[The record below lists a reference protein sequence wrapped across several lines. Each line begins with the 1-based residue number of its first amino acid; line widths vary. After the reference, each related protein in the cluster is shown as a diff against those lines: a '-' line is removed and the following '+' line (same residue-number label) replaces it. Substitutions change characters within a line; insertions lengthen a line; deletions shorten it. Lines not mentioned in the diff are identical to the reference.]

1 MDMMVVTLCPLACVE
16 YDEVSVGLVIA
27 SQIARQEDGGD
38 VRTDYRIAPLSR
50 LSLAPQA
57 GAGESW
63 IILND
68 LINFNRWF
76 EQRRNEQ

>member
-57 GAGESW
+57 GAGGKLDHPE
-63 IILND
+63 
-68 LINFNRWF
+68 
-76 EQRRNEQ
+76 